1 MSFTRI
7 SCNEFSDRLASGDA
21 VPGGGGASAMAGAI
35 GAALGSMVCHL
46 TEGKKKYAAVQEE
59 IAEVLEKTEALRAD
73 LLALVDG
80 DAACFAPLAAAYRL
94 PSSTQEEKEYKAE
107 VLEEA
112 TKEAC
117 TVPIAIMEKAV
128 LAIDL
133 HARLAEIGSR
143 MAVSDVGVGVVM
155 CKAALQGASLNVF
168 INTKSLQDRAYAE
181 NTDRRVEQLLKYGCK
196 RADQVYESV
205 LEQIR

>member
-1 MSFTRI
+1 MSYTTI
-7 SCNEFSDRLASGDA
+7 PTSEFIDRLASGDA
-21 VPGGGGASAMAGAI
+21 VPGGGGASALAGAI
-35 GAALGSMVCHL
+35 GVALGSMVCHL

-59 IAEVLEKTEALRAD
+59 IAELLEKTEALRAD

-94 PSSTQEEKEYKAE
+94 PSETEEEKAYKAE

-117 TVPIAIMEKAV
+117 TVPVAIMEKAV

-168 INTKSLQDRAYAE
+168 INTRSLNDRVYAE

-196 RADQVYESV
+196 RADEVYASV